1 MNKLTTRIKLGF
13 GAIALAT
20 AVPAMSQ
27 AEPYKDYTPSEEV
40 VEMTLVRV
48 DEGQS
53 DNYLSGLRKTWVA
66 ANEID
71 QKLGRLKNFSIYMVP
86 YGDNEFNIVL
96 IKVFTNTDA
105 IAPNKARYMEFVEA
119 YGKANMDAGN
129 KTQIEVYNRIRE
141 IKGTYML
148 RKVTFNM

>member
-96 IKVFTNTDA
+96 IEPRWVCRRLF
-105 IAPNKARYMEFVEA
+105 
-119 YGKANMDAGN
+119 G
-129 KTQIEVYNRIRE
+129 
-141 IKGTYML
+141 L
-148 RKVTFNM
+148 